1 MHFLQWQFTA
11 PQSVNVMFTSLV
23 EYKLKGEYA
32 SPHTTITHH
41 LDLVPKKDLV
51 LLHGQVMEDRGVS
64 VDEAKWLLMALQKFY
79 GAGEG
84 EQERSR
90 RELLKMFSEG
100 RTEFDVGRLIQE
112 VEMIS

>member
-1 MHFLQWQFTA
+1 
-11 PQSVNVMFTSLV
+11 MFTSLV

-41 LDLVPKKDLV
+41 LDIVPQKDLV

-84 EQERSR
+84 ESTESSSR
-90 RELLKMFSEG
+90 RELLRMFSEG
-100 RTEFDVGRLIQE
+100 RTDFDVGRLIQE
-112 VEMIS
+112 VETIN